1 MTDPYYALG
10 LIKKLADTVEEY
22 CVINEGWDHL
32 SPLVAEARAYLEG
45 QPPAP
50 AKEPRPNRLVVGDI
64 WEFETDVK
72 VKGKRKLQ
80 TVTLQWEVKGFHY
93 GECAWQLESLDG
105 EHYIYLWEHAPQYEE
120 MTYIGTKS
128 ND

>member
-1 MTDPYYALG
+1 MTDSHDLIRRLVDALKEESDWINNPKHDE
-10 LIKKLADTVEEY
+10 LI
-22 CVINEGWDHL
+22 
-32 SPLVAEARAYLEG
+32 AEALVYLKETS
-45 QPPAP
+45 PAP
-50 AKEPRPNRLVVGDI
+50 SKEQRPDRLVVGDI

-80 TVTLQWEVKGFHY
+80 TVTLQWEVKGFHH

-105 EHYIYLWEHAPQYEE
+105 KHYIYLWEHSPQYEE